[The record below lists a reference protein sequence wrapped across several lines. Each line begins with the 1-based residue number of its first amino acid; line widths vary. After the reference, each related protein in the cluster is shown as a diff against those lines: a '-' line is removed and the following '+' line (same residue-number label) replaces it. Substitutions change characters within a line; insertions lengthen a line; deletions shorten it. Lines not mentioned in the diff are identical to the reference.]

1 MRAYLFAILLFTLL
15 FTGCKSWVNHSLI
28 SLESNNY
35 LKKKLKTEIKNW
47 HFKDIIKDTI
57 PGISLERVYDELLEN
72 KTGKD
77 VIVAVIDMEVDIH
90 HKELQGK
97 IWTNLKEIFNNNIDD
112 NQNGYIDDIHG
123 WNFLGNAKGEN
134 NRFVNYEYT
143 RILKKLNP
151 EFKDKKAEEIISKD
165 SVTFLIYKKTLKKYN
180 EKMVFAKEDLDYAN
194 MIFNSMTESKMAISN
209 YLKNED
215 YSIKKLDNLKLIYPE
230 DKELQEYISRLI
242 GFTKN
247 GYTQQYIDNYK
258 LNAEERINKLLNL
271 EYDDRIIQGDDSDNI
286 SDLDYGN
293 NILNANIDFFD
304 HGTKMAGIISNIGLK
319 GEIKIMPLSIS
330 SYGDEHD
337 KDIALAIRYA
347 VDNGAK
353 VINMSFAKQFSLYP
367 EWVEEAFIYAEKNNV
382 LLINSAGN
390 NGVYLDDESIFLFPN
405 DHNYFKEDE
414 VSNNFLKVGS
424 SGKILDK
431 SFKLSYSNYGKKE
444 VDVFAPGK
452 NIYTTLPNNKYTN
465 KSGGTSS
472 ATAITSGVAALIFSY
487 YPNLKAHQVKKIIMD
502 SGVEY
507 AIEVSTPTKED
518 KNKTTPFN
526 QLSKSGK
533 VVNAYNALIMAERIA
548 SKN

>member
-1 MRAYLFAILLFTLL
+1 MRSYLFAILIFTLL

-28 SLESNNY
+28 SLESNNG
-35 LKKKLKTEIKNW
+35 LKKKLKIDLKNW

-57 PGISLERVYDELLEN
+57 PGISLERVYDELLQN

-77 VIVAVIDMEVDIH
+77 VIVAVIDMEVDID

-112 NQNGYIDDIHG
+112 DQNGYIDDIYG
-123 WNFLGNAKGEN
+123 WNFLGNAQGEN

-143 RILKKLNP
+143 RILKRFNSK
-151 EFKDKKAEEIISKD
+151 FKDKSSGEISPND
-165 SVTFLIYKKTLKKYN
+165 SINFKIYGLAQKYYN
-180 EKMVFAKEDLDYAN
+180 NRMRFAVEDSAYAN
-194 MIFNSMTESKMAISN
+194 MIFNSMTGSKMAISN
-209 YLKNED
+209 YLKNEN
-215 YSIKKLDNLKLIYPE
+215 YSIKKLDSLKLVYPE
-230 DKELQEYISRLI
+230 DKELQKYIRRLT
-242 GFTKN
+242 GFIKN

-319 GEIKIMPLSIS
+319 GEIKIMSLSIS

-353 VINMSFAKQFSLYP
+353 VINISFGKEFSLHY
-367 EWVEEAFIYAEKNNV
+367 EWVADAIKYAEKNNV
-382 LLINSAGN
+382 LLVSSAGN
-390 NGVYLDDESIFLFPN
+390 DGINLDNKPYLHFPN

-414 VSNNFLKVGS
+414 ISNNFLKVGS

-431 SFKLSYSNYGKKE
+431 SFKLTYSNYGKKE
-444 VDVFAPGK
+444 VDVFAPGQ

-465 KSGGTSS
+465 SAGGTSS
-472 ATAITSGVAALIFSY
+472 ASAITSGVAALIYSY
-487 YPNLKAHQVKKIIMD
+487 YPNLTAYQVKKKIMD
-502 SGVEY
+502 SGLEY
-507 AIEVSTPTKED
+507 NVEVSTPTEKD
-518 KNKTTPFN
+518 KNKTRPFN

-533 VVNAYNALIMAERIA
+533 VVNVYNAFLLAD
-548 SKN
+548 KY